1 MARAWGKML
10 CLSQRKQFM
19 TKKRNH
25 RQLPLLQPER
35 SSSVRIDRDRKTILV
50 HMLWVLLFVGKAR
63 KTSFGVGSLPID
75 AVATRSRR
83 KSSCYLPPLLSSMSH
98 QTDSISVCG
107 SARRQSIGKDED
119 KEEPFSIHR
128 SEQSKWKADKRNSV
142 QLQGSVLSSV
152 PGPFF
157 SCVSRLD
164 RQFSQKEHQKSRKK
178 VSGAF
183 FTFKQYLLYP
193 GCRLRTVTLKLYI
206 LMLVKHSLEQGSET
220 RQFVTVIQEVV

>member
-1 MARAWGKML
+1 ML
-10 CLSQRKQFM
+10 ESAEIVYDEEKKSQVV
-19 TKKRNH
+19 TS
-25 RQLPLLQPER
+25 PVAGYER

-83 KSSCYLPPLLSSMSH
+83 KSSCYPPPLLSSMSH

-107 SARRQSIGKDED
+107 SRQSIGKDED
-119 KEEPFSIHR
+119 KEEPFFIHR
-128 SEQSKWKADKRNSV
+128 SEWSKWKADKRNSV

-157 SCVSRLD
+157 SCVRIFL
-164 RQFSQKEHQKSRKK
+164 
-178 VSGAF
+178 
-183 FTFKQYLLYP
+183 
-193 GCRLRTVTLKLYI
+193 
-206 LMLVKHSLEQGSET
+206 
-220 RQFVTVIQEVV
+220 